1 MLLERSRAGG
11 KACKPWHRFPPDPG
25 RGRQSQ
31 GCWGTVGGVASGG
44 GVVQTRKGRRRP
56 WQAIP
61 TGLGAHRNRS
71 PLLSRAGAAHSPWRH
86 KDRRTRRRS
95 PVRTTHRGRCQDGR
109 EARPASP
116 KRRRCHQWPEA
127 REPLEVVTGRLFDRV
142 GALAVGLDELRAPG
156 GAFLPVPTRLT
167 QPSASQRA
175 WLSWQLAHAGATL
188 HWAASLL
195 HALLA
200 QQPGPAG
207 QPPAARGARP

>member
-1 MLLERSRAGG
+1 M
-11 KACKPWHRFPPDPG
+11 
-25 RGRQSQ
+25 
-31 GCWGTVGGVASGG
+31 
-44 GVVQTRKGRRRP
+44 
-56 WQAIP
+56 
-61 TGLGAHRNRS
+61 
-71 PLLSRAGAAHSPWRH
+71 
-86 KDRRTRRRS
+86 
-95 PVRTTHRGRCQDGR
+95 RTTHRGRCQDGR
-109 EARPASP
+109 EARPASL
-116 KRRRCHQWPEA
+116 KRRRCHLWPEA

-156 GAFLPVPTRLT
+156 GAFLPVPTRRT

-207 QPPAARGARP
+207 QPPAALGARGARP

>member
-1 MLLERSRAGG
+1 M
-11 KACKPWHRFPPDPG
+11 
-25 RGRQSQ
+25 
-31 GCWGTVGGVASGG
+31 
-44 GVVQTRKGRRRP
+44 
-56 WQAIP
+56 
-61 TGLGAHRNRS
+61 
-71 PLLSRAGAAHSPWRH
+71 
-86 KDRRTRRRS
+86 
-95 PVRTTHRGRCQDGR
+95 RTTHRGRCQDGR

-116 KRRRCHQWPEA
+116 KRRRC
-127 REPLEVVTGRLFDRV
+127 EPLEVVTGRLFDRV

-156 GAFLPVPTRLT
+156 GAFLPVPTRRT

-207 QPPAARGARP
+207 QPPAALGARGARP